1 MKNLQK
7 KKAQSRVV
15 RIVVALLTVL
25 CMNMNMMNV
34 LAAESTQ
41 PALVE
46 NTTVERSQAVDAVV
60 PETASQTNADD
71 GIMPLGIGGYAA
83 KYTNPTI
90 GSFTVNA
97 SGDGNGSGTFQ
108 ITTHDFPTSPVI
120 NTVLYRPD
128 GSCAGQIY
136 ITGNGTKTM
145 RFSNAIP
152 GTYEIVYSVEGVHAG
167 WISAWVSS

>member
-1 MKNLQK
+1 MSEVRVKRVNLTI
-7 KKAQSRVV
+7 AT
-15 RIVVALLTVL
+15 LLTVIMSVTN
-25 CMNMNMMNV
+25 CMTV
-34 LAAESTQ
+34 TAAESTQ
-41 PALVE
+41 PASAE
-46 NTTVERSQAVDAVV
+46 IETVGVAV
-60 PETASQTNADD
+60 PEIVPQANEDD

-83 KYTNPTI
+83 KYTNPEI

-108 ITTHDFPTSPVI
+108 ITTHEFNGSPNI

-128 GSCAGQIY
+128 GSCAGEIY
-136 ITGNGTKTM
+136 INGNGTKTL

-152 GTYEIVYSVEGVHAG
+152 GTYKIVYSVSSNMGG